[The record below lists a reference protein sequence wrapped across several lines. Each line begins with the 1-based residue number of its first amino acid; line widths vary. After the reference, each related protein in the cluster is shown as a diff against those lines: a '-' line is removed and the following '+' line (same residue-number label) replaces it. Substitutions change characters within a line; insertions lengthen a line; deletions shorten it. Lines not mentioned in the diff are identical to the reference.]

1 MSSRSLA
8 RRGAG
13 PAALPC
19 RGARNASV
27 GALVRSLPGS
37 DALLLF
43 AAALLALVI
52 FELATWLASA
62 PLNTL
67 VSSVALVPLAL
78 FVTAVIAQRERQ
90 TPPPA

>member
-13 PAALPC
+13 LLELPR
-19 RGARNASV
+19 RGARSASV

-43 AAALLALVI
+43 AAVLLALVV

-62 PLNTL
+62 PLATL
-67 VSSVALVPLAL
+67 VSCVALVPLAL
-78 FVTAVIAQRERQ
+78 FVTAVIAQRER
-90 TPPPA
+90 